1 MNRRRFITSTLTAAA
16 ASSVVMGC
24 ERKEF
29 DLLIVHGLVYDGLG
43 NEPAVIDVGVRGDRI
58 VALGDLSDRSCHQRI
73 DAAGM
78 TVTPGFI
85 DVHTHSDVAL
95 LANPKAESK
104 IRQGVTTEICGN
116 CGDSPY
122 PLDEVRSRDTIAALQ
137 RQYEMA
143 VSWRDLAGYFDQV
156 VKNGVCLNVAVLVGH
171 SSLREAVMGPDNRPP
186 SEKELAAMRAILRE
200 YLGMG
205 ALGLSTGLE
214 YKPGM
219 YADTRELIELC
230 KEVAHQGAVYATHM
244 RNEDLRV
251 EEALDEALAIGAAAG
266 CRVQISHF
274 KACQKRN
281 WHKTAHLLQTLDR
294 ARRDGLEVCCDR
306 YPYTAYS
313 TSLKLLLPAW
323 SRAGGDNDLVVRL
336 SSERDWLKIKAFVQD
351 KIEALGSWASILIT
365 RVSSPERKSCEG
377 QTVAHLAGDGDPYE
391 FVRRLLIDEKGDV
404 SMCGFAM
411 SEEDTAAVLAYS
423 HAMVGSDGDS
433 LAPYGVLSRG
443 MPHPR
448 SYGSFPRYLGRYVRE
463 KKILPLA
470 EAIRRI
476 TSLPCHHFSIADR
489 GVVQQG
495 KFADL
500 VILDPQRVIDQ
511 ATFMAPHQYPMGIN
525 CVVVNGRTVIRED
538 QHSGEKAG
546 NVLRRA

>member
-1 MNRRRFITSTLTAAA
+1 LTAAA
-16 ASSVVMGC
+16 AGSVAVGC

-43 NEPAVIDVGVRGDRI
+43 NEPAVTDIGVRGNRI
-58 VALGDLSDRSCHQRI
+58 AAVGDLRRRSCHQRI

-78 TVTPGFI
+78 AVTPGFI

-95 LANPKAESK
+95 LANPNAESI

-122 PLDEVRSRDTIAALQ
+122 PLDEVRSRETIEALQ
-137 RQYEMA
+137 RQYELE
-143 VSWRDLAGYFDQV
+143 VNWRDLSGYFDRV
-156 VKNGVCLNVAVLVGH
+156 EKNGVCLNVAVLVGH
-171 SSLREAVMGPDNRPP
+171 SSLREAVMGPDDRPP
-186 SEKELAAMRAILRE
+186 SEKEMGAMRAILRE

-219 YADTRELIELC
+219 YAETGELIELC
-230 KEVAHQGAVYATHM
+230 NEVAHQGAVYATHM

-281 WHKTAHLLQTLDR
+281 WHKTPRLLRAVDQ
-294 ARRDGLEVCCDR
+294 ARRNGLEVCCDR

-313 TSLKLLLPAW
+313 TSLKLLFPIW
-323 SRAGGDNDLVVRL
+323 SRAGGDEDLAARL
-336 SSERDWLKIKAFVQD
+336 SREQDWLKIRAFVQD
-351 KIEALGSWASILIT
+351 KIEALGSWESVLIT
-365 RVSSPERKSCEG
+365 RVSNPERKECEG
-377 QTVAHLAGDGDPYE
+377 QTVARLAGDGDPYE
-391 FVRRLLIDEKGDV
+391 YVRRLMIDAKGNV

-411 SEEDTAAVLAYS
+411 SEEDTAAVLAYN
-423 HAMVGSDGDS
+423 HTMVGSDGDS

-448 SYGSFPRYLGRYVRE
+448 SYGSFPRYLGYYVRE
-463 KKILPLA
+463 KKILPLT

-476 TSLPCHHFSIADR
+476 TSLPCSHFSIADR
-489 GVVQQG
+489 GVVQEG
-495 KFADL
+495 MFADL
-500 VILDPQRVIDQ
+500 VIFDPQTVIDQ
-511 ATFMAPHQYPMGIN
+511 AAFTAPHQYPKGISH
-525 CVVVNGRTVIRED
+525 VVVNGRTVIHNAR
-538 QHSGEKAG
+538 HSGEKAG
-546 NVLRRA
+546 RILRRA